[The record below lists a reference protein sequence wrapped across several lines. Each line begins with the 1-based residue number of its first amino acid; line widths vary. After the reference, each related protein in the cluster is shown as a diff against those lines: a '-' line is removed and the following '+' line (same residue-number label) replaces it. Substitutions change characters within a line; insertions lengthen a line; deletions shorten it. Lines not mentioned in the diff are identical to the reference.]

1 MRPKE
6 EGPLQR
12 SRDTGLALILICLL
26 AAWFWPRQWLIG
38 AALLL
43 LVATMLRPQLFAPVA
58 GLWFGLSQTLG
69 TFISRVLLSI
79 IFFVVVTPMA
89 LIRRGI
95 GADPLQLKRWR
106 QDRDSVFAVRSRT
119 YTGAD
124 LERPY

>member
-1 MRPKE
+1 MRSKE
-6 EGPLQR
+6 EETLQR
-12 SRDTGLALILICLL
+12 SRDTGLAMVLVCLL
-26 AAWFWPRQWLIG
+26 LLWFWPRQWLIG
-38 AALLL
+38 TALLL
-43 LVATMLRPQLFAPVA
+43 LVATMLRPQLFAPAA

-69 TFISRVLLSI
+69 TFVSRVLLSI
-79 IFFVVVTPMA
+79 IFFVVVTPVA

-106 QDRDSVFAVRSRT
+106 QDRESVFAVRSRT